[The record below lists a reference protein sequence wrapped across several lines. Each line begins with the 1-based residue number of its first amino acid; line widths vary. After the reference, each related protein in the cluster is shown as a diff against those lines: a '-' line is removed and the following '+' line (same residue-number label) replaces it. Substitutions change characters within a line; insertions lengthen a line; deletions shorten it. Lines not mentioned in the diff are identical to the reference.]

1 MEYRD
6 LRTLFHISEKE
17 AAQAYDERVQ
27 SKDSL
32 SIDLYV
38 SGHRAFFLM
47 DSEIYRLI
55 LRAERLSH
63 QIDWLIN
70 TLPRKAIDQYM
81 MNCLIDEIV
90 LTNDIEGVNSTRRE
104 ISEVLERLERNDRK
118 GRFRGIVEKYLALRS
133 HEEVALG
140 SCADVRRIY
149 DDLVLD
155 EVAAQNGKNVPD
167 GRYFRLGPV
176 SVLDAAQR
184 LIHHGFEPEEKI
196 IEAIESG
203 LALLN
208 NKDMEALARVAL
220 FHFIF
225 AYAHPFYDGNGRT
238 NRFISSYVLAKEFHP
253 LVGYRLSFSIK
264 EQIAKYYKAFSMCEH
279 PLNRGDLTPFV
290 ILFSEIVI
298 DAMES
303 MKDSLLEKKKALL
316 DAEEKMHLIPGL
328 KDGKE
333 ALVRDRLSIASLL
346 IQAALFAEHGIPPKE
361 IAQMSRVSMPTAYIR
376 LKFFEEKGL
385 VVKRHLGHSVFYK
398 MDLNVLNELV
408 SQ

>member
-1 MEYRD
+1 
-6 LRTLFHISEKE
+6 
-17 AAQAYDERVQ
+17 
-27 SKDSL
+27 
-32 SIDLYV
+32 
-38 SGHRAFFLM
+38 
-47 DSEIYRLI
+47 
-55 LRAERLSH
+55 
-63 QIDWLIN
+63 
-70 TLPRKAIDQYM
+70 M

-104 ISEVLERLERNDRK
+104 ISEILERLEKDDRT

-184 LIHHGFEPEEKI
+184 PIHHGLEPEEKI

-208 NKDMEALARVAL
+208 NKDMEALVRVAL

-238 NRFISSYVLAKEFHP
+238 NRFISSYVLAREFHP

-279 PLNRGDLTPFV
+279 TLNRGDLTPFV
-290 ILFSEIVI
+290 ILFSEIVV

-303 MKDSLLEKKKALL
+303 MRNSLVEKRNALS